1 MLFFLFGKLL
11 YHKMAEVA
19 RKNFAAIIIAADIED
34 LQKRLDKIWK
44 LSRQSLAQLA
54 AFFM

>member
-1 MLFFLFGKLL
+1 
-11 YHKMAEVA
+11 MAEVA